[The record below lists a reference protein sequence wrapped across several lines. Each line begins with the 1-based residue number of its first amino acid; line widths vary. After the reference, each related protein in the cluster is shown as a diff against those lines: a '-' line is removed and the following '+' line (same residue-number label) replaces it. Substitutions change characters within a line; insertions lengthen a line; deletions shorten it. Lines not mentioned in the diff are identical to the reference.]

1 MLLGTSMLL
10 LSTQGTESRL
20 CLLLPSGRMQLICS
34 GTSPALLLSSLL
46 QRLLCILC
54 NQPPGRFPFRHCSQ
68 PVTSAHV
75 GGTVPDAFTSAFQA
89 PCQSTKHLILF
100 FFFILCIGPTTMQK
114 DLLNGE
120 KSEDVWK
127 VSVTCL
133 WASFCFLFLTMEKN
147 PPVNTS

>member
-1 MLLGTSMLL
+1 MIKIKSSAVTILTGPLDAVRDFHAVAKHTGDREQALPPASQWPNAADLLWN
-10 LSTQGTESRL
+10 LS
-20 CLLLPSGRMQLICS
+20 CS
-34 GTSPALLLSSLL
+34 APF
-46 QRLLCILC
+46 
-54 NQPPGRFPFRHCSQ
+54 QPTAETPLYSVQSAPGRFPFRHCSQ

-114 DLLNGE
+114 DLLNGQ

-133 WASFCFLFLTMEKN
+133 
-147 PPVNTS
+147 